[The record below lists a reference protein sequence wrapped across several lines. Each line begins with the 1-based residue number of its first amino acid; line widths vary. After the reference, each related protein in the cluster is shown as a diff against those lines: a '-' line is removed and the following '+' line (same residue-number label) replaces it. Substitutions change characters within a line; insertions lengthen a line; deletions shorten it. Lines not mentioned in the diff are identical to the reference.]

1 MKRVLVAYASR
12 HGSTADIA
20 DAIGAVIADTEL
32 DVAIR
37 SVNEVV
43 SVTAYDALIIGS
55 AVYMDDW
62 LPEARDFIRRNL
74 DDIIVRPTWLFSSGQ
89 VGTVPPVPFNGAS
102 LVTTTGAHD
111 HHVFGGKLDRRGL
124 SVGERLVVKVLHVP
138 ARDSRDWPVVAAW
151 ATAIARSL
159 EAVAV

>member
-32 DVAIR
+32 DVAVR

-62 LPEARDFIRRNL
+62 LPEAHDFVRRNL
-74 DDIIVRPTWLFSSGQ
+74 DDIVARPTWLFSSGQ
-89 VGTVPPVPFNGAS
+89 VDAVPVVPFNGGSLAS
-102 LVTTTGAHD
+102 ETRAND

-124 SVGERLVVKVLHVP
+124 SVGERLVARVLHVP

-159 EAVAV
+159 EAVPV